1 MPGAS
6 QGMLE
11 GTIASGRTNRNAKC
25 LGRPLPD
32 TFDAKNAHLTGL
44 KMIRITRAVS
54 LDHLVGAGEQ
64 GRRYFETNRPRGLEI
79 DHQLELGRL
88 QDRQVGRLF
97 ALEHPARVDA
107 SLPIGIEQVCPV
119 THKAAG
125 LDVSS
130 PWVNGGYR
138 MTCCQKDEQG
148 GEACEKRVGPNQQPT
163 GSLLDKAGKSPFNLS
178 FGAGAQ
184 NQNLLAEGASCV
196 LHLFGLGLGLC
207 IARIY
212 QHSNQRRNRYKF
224 SKQLQSLYFEFHAHH
239 RDPGDVPA
247 RSVEAGYKAKLE
259 WVGGHIED
267 DWDGRCCGFRG
278 NGRGGTTD
286 WNDHCNATVDQL
298 HRHCGQTIVMTLS
311 PTYSIVTFLPS
322 TNPASFSPWRKFS
335 SVSCAKLFG
344 GRLLRKPT
352 TGIFSCCAS
361 TLRGHASA
369 APPRSVMNARLLTRS
384 PRRPAVTLA
393 GHQT

>member
-1 MPGAS
+1 MSDLSWLNPTPH
-6 QGMLE
+6 
-11 GTIASGRTNRNAKC
+11 TIAVYASRPLSPVAAQHSLPSGRYSL
-25 LGRPLPD
+25 LGPD
-32 TFDAKNAHLTGL
+32 FHRLDRTSLRLAH
-44 KMIRITRAVS
+44 S

-163 GSLLDKAGKSPFNLS
+163 GSLLDKAGKSPFNLT

-196 LHLFGLGLGLC
+196 LHLSGLGLGLC

-259 WVGGHIED
+259 WVGGHVED

-278 NGRGGTTD
+278 NPKTS
-286 WNDHCNATVDQL
+286 VES
-298 HRHCGQTIVMTLS
+298 MTAVS
-311 PTYSIVTFLPS
+311 SIRVRTAHG
-322 TNPASFSPWRKFS
+322 N
-335 SVSCAKLFG
+335 
-344 GRLLRKPT
+344 
-352 TGIFSCCAS
+352 
-361 TLRGHASA
+361 
-369 APPRSVMNARLLTRS
+369 
-384 PRRPAVTLA
+384 
-393 GHQT
+393 